1 MTLRKQVTA
10 LLENK
15 NLNLKRIAELRNQI
29 RAVENQNNQENQQQ
43 NYPPWLNKSKF
54 LGIDI
59 SWTESKAE

>member
-1 MTLRKQVTA
+1 MTLRKQMTA

-15 NLNLKRIAELRNQI
+15 NLNLKRIEMLRGKI

>member
-1 MTLRKQVTA
+1 MTLRKQMTA

-15 NLNLKRIAELRNQI
+15 NLNLKRIEMLRGKI

-54 LGIDI
+54 LG
-59 SWTESKAE
+59 WAWSKAE